1 MIVVELQAA
10 IDAAGTVSTFY
21 LSTERFTTSP
31 TDTPANISFDNRL
44 NDAGSI
50 GINAFSNGRTGGS
63 TKLEV
68 GEIKIV
74 NPDGELDVWA
84 NYSFDGRPIVIRSG
98 EPTAAYPSGFST
110 VLSGTSDGI
119 ELSWDTVIVRL
130 KDKQFYFDKPVL
142 STVFVGNNSLPNG
155 LEGTASD
162 VGGKLKPRTIGKVF
176 NVSPPLVNTSKLT
189 YQVNQGAVND
199 ISAVYDRGLAL
210 TKGADY
216 ATSALLQAAAP
227 AASTYI
233 TCFAEGYFRLGSS
246 PAGQVTADVI
256 QGASSANRTVAQIL
270 KQLALDSGLS
280 SGEISSSDVT
290 ALDSANSNTVGIWL
304 NDEESSFSS
313 VMDEIAGSIGAWY
326 GFDSLGVLRMGRLL
340 TPSGTPVITLQDYQI
355 QDNIERNTPKD
366 TSIPTYRVN
375 VDHTKIY
382 TIQTS
387 DLAGAVSDATRA
399 LLATE
404 YRTVKSEDL
413 SILTQWKQST
423 PISYQTLLTSSSD
436 ASTEAARLLALY
448 KVRRDVFSIPI
459 NLQDFSTGNSGN
471 ALQILDV
478 VRVILPR
485 FGMDSGRDFRLIGY
499 NIDMQQETCIL
510 TLWG

>member
-31 TDTPANISFDNRL
+31 TDTPANISFEDIL
-44 NDAGSI
+44 IDAGSI
-50 GINAFSNGRTGGS
+50 GINAFSNGRTGGA

-68 GEIKIV
+68 GEIKLS
-74 NPDGELDVWA
+74 NPDGVFDSWS
-84 NYSFDGRPIVIRSG
+84 NYSFDGRSITIRSG
-98 EPTAAYPSGFST
+98 SPDGDYPTDFAT

-119 ELSWDTVIVRL
+119 ELNWNTVIVRL

-142 STVFVGNNSLPNG
+142 STVFAGNNSLPNG
-155 LEGTASD
+155 LEGTSND

-189 YQVNQGAVND
+189 YQVNQGTVND

-216 ATSALLQAAAP
+216 ATSALLQAASP

-246 PAGQVTADVI
+246 PAGQVTADVL
-256 QGASSANRTVAQIL
+256 QGATGADRTVAQIL

-290 ALDSANSNTVGIWL
+290 ALDSANSNVVGLWL
-304 NDEESSFSS
+304 NDQDTSFGS

-340 TPSGTPVITLQDYQI
+340 TPAGTPTITMYDYQI
-355 QDNIERNTPKD
+355 QDKIERNTPKD

-375 VDHTKIY
+375 VSHTKLF
-382 TIQTS
+382 TVQSS
-387 DLAGAVSDATRA
+387 DLAGAVTDATRA

-404 YRTVKSEDL
+404 YRLEKSEDT
-413 SILTQWKQST
+413 SILTQWKQSV

-448 KVRRDVFSIPI
+448 KVRRDVFTLPI
-459 NLQDFSTGNSGN
+459 TLEEFSTGNAGN

-478 VRVILPR
+478 VRVVLPR

-499 NIDMQQETCIL
+499 SIDMQEETCIL